1 MGSTAAERGEPK
13 LKASVQE
20 ARLKLSGRGLLGNA
34 FAEHCVSDAAAVV
47 IGDCDQFQVAAAV
60 FAHRAFCRTQLLT
73 RSDTAGQP
81 V

>member
-1 MGSTAAERGEPK
+1 MGSTAAEPGKPK

-34 FAEHCVSDAAAVV
+34 FAEHCVSDAATVV
-47 IGDCDQFQVAAAV
+47 RDGIVDESV
-60 FAHRAFCRTQLLT
+60 
-73 RSDTAGQP
+73 P